1 MLLLFLLFFLQQ
13 ADLQDRD
20 LVVDELVPW
29 AYTVDAEVWKM
40 REGREERG
48 GEERGEG
55 GERGGRREGGRRE
68 GREVRERER
77 MRGRGEGEG
86 AGEEVEERS

>member
-48 GEERGEG
+48 EG
-55 GERGGRREGGRRE
+55 GERGGRREGRGERGEGSEGEGEDGRE
-68 GREVRERER
+68 GR
-77 MRGRGEGEG
+77 RGGSR
-86 AGEEVEERS
+86 